1 MRGSHFLPHEVNVQI
16 QRPVCPKCHTHMML
30 TRIMPTR
37 VGYDMRTFEC
47 PQCDHVHEIMVAND
61 AFGSPFSP
69 TA

>member
-1 MRGSHFLPHEVNVQI
+1 MRESHFEVNVQI
-16 QRPVCPKCHTHMML
+16 QRPVCPKCHIHMML
-30 TRIMPTR
+30 TRIMPAR